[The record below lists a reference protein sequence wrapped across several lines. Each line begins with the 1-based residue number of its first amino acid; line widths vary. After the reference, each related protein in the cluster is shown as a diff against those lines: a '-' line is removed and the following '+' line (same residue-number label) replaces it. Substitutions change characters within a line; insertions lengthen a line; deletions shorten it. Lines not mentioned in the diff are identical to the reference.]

1 MVPCLSHHVCPI
13 TRHQTLLH
21 LALLSLAACPL
32 LCIGHP
38 MFDDT
43 HVPSEGAAAA
53 RTLPPRPF
61 PPPPATVANNHSRAE
76 ASLSLAT
83 ELEQEI
89 SDLSGI
95 MKESDDDSQ
104 QHCSSGKDRVD
115 LVISAAMTP
124 PYPYGYG
131 AEYVARC
138 CPRSSFPLL
147 LPVHAM
153 LTRFAIP
160 AGIQVCRVTQSKR
173 FHGYHCPAVACAAS
187 AHARSGDIVLGV
199 WQSREDWQTV
209 MDALDVTEVAME
221 HVSVAASKF

>member
-1 MVPCLSHHVCPI
+1 MVPCLPHHVCPI

-76 ASLSLAT
+76 ASLRLAA

-89 SDLSGI
+89 SDLSDI
-95 MKESDDDSQ
+95 MKDSDDDSQ

-138 CPRSSFPLL
+138 CPRSSFPR
-147 LPVHAM
+147 A
-153 LTRFAIP
+153 
-160 AGIQVCRVTQSKR
+160 
-173 FHGYHCPAVACAAS
+173 AAS
-187 AHARSGDIVLGV
+187 ARYVDASCDSRGNSGLQGHSEQAVSRVSLLRCSLRCFSSRALRRHRARC
-199 WQSREDWQTV
+199 
-209 MDALDVTEVAME
+209 VA
-221 HVSVAASKF
+221 VA